1 MRKWIPFQIATE
13 RTELL
18 AVLVKFDCVET
29 RVGACA
35 YSTDMLVYNLPYKF
49 GMQTMYVCVC
59 GNCQQVATA
68 TFLVINW

>member
-1 MRKWIPFQIATE
+1 MDTIPLATE

-35 YSTDMLVYNLPYKF
+35 YSTDLLVYNLPYKF
-49 GMQTMYVCVC
+49 GRLCMCVY
-59 GNCQQVATA
+59 VATVNKW
-68 TFLVINW
+68 LLPHSW